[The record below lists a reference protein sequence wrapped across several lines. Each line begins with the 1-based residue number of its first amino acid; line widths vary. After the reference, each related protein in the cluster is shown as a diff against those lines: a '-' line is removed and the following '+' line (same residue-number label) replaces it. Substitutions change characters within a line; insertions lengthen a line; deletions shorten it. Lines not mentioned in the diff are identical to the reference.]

1 MRILMIAASFA
12 LMAASFPSPLRAQ
25 GQASNPAEAQ
35 AVRTVVLEFGKRLRS
50 VAVLAPKAVATAAMD
65 QAYADFVAQD
75 LLATWKSNPETAP
88 GKRTSSPSPE
98 RIDIASVKPAGREA
112 YAVSGKVILLTDQ
125 ERRSGGIFQANPVE
139 ITVARQRDKWVIT
152 KYEEKEGS

>member
-12 LMAASFPSPLRAQ
+12 LMAAHLPSPLCAQ
-25 GQASNPAEAQ
+25 GQASDPAEVQ

-50 VAVLAPKAVATAAMD
+50 VAVLAPKAVAAAAMD
-65 QAYADFVAQD
+65 QAYANFVAQD
-75 LLATWKSNPETAP
+75 LLATWKGNPEKAP
-88 GKRTSSPSPE
+88 GKLTSSPSPE
-98 RIDIASVKPAGREA
+98 RIDITSVKPAGREA

-125 ERRSGGIFQANPVE
+125 ERRSGGVFQANPVE
-139 ITVARQRDKWVIT
+139 ITVARQQDKWVIT